1 MPILCGSDLSPGS
14 ADALVAA
21 IALAERRGDKELVL
35 VHIAA
40 PGDEAP
46 GLDGAHKTLSEQSD
60 KLVASV
66 PVRIE
71 VRAGA
76 TAETLAQLAEVE
88 GADMIVV
95 GAGPRAAG
103 RVGSFAGHLV
113 EVSPVPVLL
122 VRDPAPWVE
131 FGRGERALKVLAGVD
146 DSATSDI
153 GLHWLKCLRQNGP
166 VDVTLGAVYYPD
178 EACHKYGLK
187 LLSHVERDPEIETLL
202 ARDLLHR
209 FEPAVGAGEV
219 QARMQLGLGR
229 IGDHLIE
236 LANETAVDVMLV
248 GTRQRTGLGRLGSVS
263 SVVVA
268 NAPQSVVCIPP
279 DAQVPIQTTPRIRR
293 ILVATDLTPFANRAV
308 PYAFS
313 IAQGG
318 GQGGEVHLVHV
329 MGKEDDAS
337 PHELR
342 DRLLALRPAGAATP
356 LHAHVE
362 RSDDTAECIA
372 QLGSRLGADLICVA
386 SHNRTG
392 LGRALLG
399 SVADRLLRETR
410 IPVLILR
417 PAP

>member
-14 ADALVAA
+14 ADALAAA
-21 IALAERRGDKELVL
+21 IALAERRGDKELIL
-35 VHIAA
+35 VHIAEAGDQA
-40 PGDEAP
+40 PVLNDAQ
-46 GLDGAHKTLSEQSD
+46 KTLSEQSD
-60 KLVASV
+60 EFVARV

-76 TAETLAQLAEVE
+76 TAETLADLAIAE
-88 GADMIVV
+88 GADLIVV

-103 RVGSFAGHLV
+103 RLGSFAGHLV
-113 EVSPVPVLL
+113 EVTAVPVLL
-122 VRDPAPWVE
+122 VRDPGPWVE
-131 FGRGERALKVLAGVD
+131 FGRGERAIKILAGVD
-146 DSATSDI
+146 DSATGDVA
-153 GLHWLKCLRQNGP
+153 LHWLKAMRQIGP

-187 LLSHVERDPEIETLL
+187 LQSHVERDPEVEELL
-202 ARDLLHR
+202 TRDLLHR

-219 QARMQLGLGR
+219 EARMRLGLGR

-236 LANETAVDVMLV
+236 LAQDTGVDAIVV
-248 GTRQRTGLGRLGSVS
+248 GTRQRTGLGKLGSVS

-268 NAPQSVVCIPP
+268 NAPQSVICIPP
-279 DAQVPIQTTPRIRR
+279 EAQVPIQTTPRIRR
-293 ILVATDLTPFANRAV
+293 VLVATDLTPFANRAV

-318 GQGGEVHLVHV
+318 EVHLLHV
-329 MGKEDDAS
+329 MSHEDDTS
-337 PHELR
+337 PQELHA
-342 DRLLALRPAGAATP
+342 RLLAMRPTGVATA

-362 RSDDTAECIA
+362 RSDDTAERIG
-372 QLGSRLGADLICVA
+372 QISSRLGVDIICIA
-386 SHNRTG
+386 SHNRSG